1 MVTDSAAHGTTASLT
16 AAPGAVSR
24 AIDQLRQL
32 ICGLHGHDSL
42 LHFEKGRMSLQCTS
56 CGYET
61 PGWDLKRSGAPLD
74 QSVPKARILR
84 IPVVGQR
91 RVA

>member
-1 MVTDSAAHGTTASLT
+1 MTV
-16 AAPGAVSR
+16 APGFENGLVAR
-24 AIDQLRQL
+24 AMMHLRQFV
-32 ICGLHGHDSL
+32 CGLHGHDSL

-61 PGWDLKRSGAPLD
+61 PGWDLKVTTPQPQRLQPRSRVQMSL
-74 QSVPKARILR
+74 
-84 IPVVGQR
+84 VGQR

>member
-1 MVTDSAAHGTTASLT
+1 MVIDSAQRQMTATREFASGLI
-16 AAPGAVSR
+16 ARVMLF
-24 AIDQLRQL
+24 LRQL

-61 PGWDLKRSGAPLD
+61 PGWDLKSTSPQPQRVQPRSRVQISL
-74 QSVPKARILR
+74 
-84 IPVVGQR
+84 VGQR